1 METRIKISKVALFE
15 CETSF
20 NTDTQKDIPTVRLVG
35 EKIFNI
41 QSKDYEHLNKTLE
54 FNLKRKLS
62 SQYCEDLSKVD
73 VKETFT
79 EELFPEISKRGRKII
94 SVVFS
99 LNTEKKDSILNKLLD
114 AKESFRSEC
123 SKLANIYIN
132 YKKKMR
138 GVLGLIQFELISKK
152 QIIKFISIITADFQ
166 NTAISTDPEKAIKQ
180 LDKVFDENFKT
191 IIIYP
196 FIVGRKGD
204 KFYISENQAKVH
216 QKTISSDPN
225 ILISA
230 ELDPPD
236 FPQKILE
243 DLYKNNNYSLQ
254 EIIDQMG
261 EDYAKKANVILN
273 ICSKKLKVS
282 LYDFV
287 NCFDLIH
294 EAEGQG
300 LFIHGKEIEVD
311 ISGHNLLNE
320 QKIRKLSIKDLS
332 RKLKENAENKLK
344 KN

>member
-1 METRIKISKVALFE
+1 MEARIKISKVALFE

-20 NTDTQKDIPTVRLVG
+20 NTDTKKDITTVKLVG
-35 EKIFNI
+35 DKIFDLQN
-41 QSKDYEHLNKTLE
+41 KNYEQLNRTLE
-54 FNLKRKLS
+54 YNLKRKLS
-62 SQYCEDLSKVD
+62 SKYSEDLSKVD

-79 EELFPEISKRGRKII
+79 EELFPEVTKSGRKII
-94 SVVFS
+94 SVVFN
-99 LNTEKKDSILNKLLD
+99 LNSEKKDSILNKLLN
-114 AKESFRSEC
+114 AKESFRVEC
-123 SKLANIYIN
+123 SKFANVYIN

-138 GVLGLIQFELISKK
+138 GVLGIIQFELVSKK

-196 FIVGRKGD
+196 FLIGRKKD
-204 KFYISENQAKVH
+204 IFYISENQARVH
-216 QKTISSDPN
+216 QKTIYSDPN

-230 ELDPPD
+230 ELDSPD

-243 DLYKNNNYSLQ
+243 DLYKKNYSLQ
-254 EIIDQMG
+254 EILDQMG
-261 EDYAKKANVILN
+261 EDYAKKANVVLN

-287 NCFDLIH
+287 HCFDLIH

-300 LFIHGKEIEVD
+300 LFIHGKDIEVD
-311 ISGHNLLNE
+311 ISGHNLLNA
-320 QKIRKLSIKDLS
+320 QKIRKLSLKDLS
-332 RKLKENAENKLK
+332 RKLKENAENKTK
-344 KN
+344 TN